1 MSPKILHIAL
11 IGILLAL
18 VGCNAEVPPTPEPAP
33 TITSPVAG
41 TITLGKVSDA
51 PAEKIEEYQPIANY
65 LASNLS
71 DLGINVG
78 KVMVAQDMETMADWI
93 NTGQVDLFFDNPYA
107 AQFVSDHGGGLPF
120 LVRVKEGE
128 EEKHAVFISLADG
141 HITSLDNLTGQ
152 VVAFE
157 EPDSASGFMLPL
169 IHLLEVKMNP
179 VEVTA
184 IDAAVAADKVGY
196 VFSLDDDN
204 TIQWVINNKVIAGVV
219 DNDAFEEYSEENPA
233 KLLILAETEPILRHQ
248 LTIVRPNMDPA
259 PKEAIKTLLLD
270 LNKTEDTQAVLGPS
284 ETERFDELDGEWG
297 IEVTRSQEMYAQ
309 LKDNRSIP

>member
-1 MSPKILHIAL
+1 MSQKILNIAL

-18 VGCNAEVPPTPEPAP
+18 VGCGAEVPPTPEPAL
-33 TITSPVAG
+33 TVTSLVTG

-65 LASNLS
+65 LASNLN

-93 NTGQVDLFFDNPYA
+93 ANGKVDLFFDNPYA
-107 AQFVSDHGGGLPF
+107 AQFVSDHGGGQPF

-128 EEKHAVFISLADG
+128 EEKHAVFFSLADSP
-141 HITSLDNLTGQ
+141 ITSLDNLTGQ

-169 IHLLEVKMNP
+169 IHLLEMNMNP
-179 VEVTA
+179 VEVKA
-184 IDAAVAADKVGY
+184 IDVAVTADKVGY
-196 VFSLDDDN
+196 IFSLDDDN
-204 TIQWVINNKVIAGVV
+204 TIQWVVNNRVMAGVV
-219 DNDAFEEYSEENPA
+219 DNDAFEEYSEENPG

-248 LTIVRPNMDPA
+248 LIIVRPNMDSA
-259 PKEAIKTLLLD
+259 LQETIKTLLLD
-270 LNKTEDTQAVLGPS
+270 LGKTEDRQAVLGAS
-284 ETERFDELDGEWG
+284 ETERFDELDGEWD